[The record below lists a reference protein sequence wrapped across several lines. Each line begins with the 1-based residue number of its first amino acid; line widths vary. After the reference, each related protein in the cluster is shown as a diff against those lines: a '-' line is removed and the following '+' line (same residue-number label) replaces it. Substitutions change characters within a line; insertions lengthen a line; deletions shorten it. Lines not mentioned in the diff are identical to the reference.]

1 MDNVKVSLKTIEG
14 SLQDTAERRERLIK
28 ESRDVIASCSRS
40 IVNLHNDKPSEAAKE
55 LTKARKTLEGLKRAA
70 SPQVSRY
77 LIPPEAEFVEA
88 SVVLALVS
96 GREVPSISELNA
108 SPEAYLLGLLDSV
121 GELKRE
127 VLDSIM
133 QGETTLAR
141 KHFSEMEELYSLLS
155 PYSTYDNLVNGLRRK
170 IDVARIL
177 VEDTR
182 GILTEETRRE
192 KLVASMERLTKKL
205 GQSE

>member
-1 MDNVKVSLKTIEG
+1 MDNVRISLRTVERY
-14 SLQDTAERRERLIK
+14 LQDLTERRERLIK

-40 IVNLHNDKPSEAAKE
+40 IVNLHNGKPSEAGKE
-55 LTKARKTLEGLKRAA
+55 LSKARRSLEGLKKVAT
-70 SPQVSRY
+70 PQVSRY

-88 SVVLALVS
+88 SVVFALVS
-96 GREVPSISELNA
+96 GKPVPSISELDA
-108 SPEAYLLGLLDSV
+108 GPEAYLLGLLDTV

-133 QGETTLAR
+133 QGETTSAR

-155 PYSTYDNLVNGLRRK
+155 PYSTYDHLVNGIRRK

-192 KLVASMERLTKKL
+192 KLVASMERLSKKL
-205 GQSE
+205 ASSE